1 MQRQQWMQ
9 MICASLNPAGT
20 RLPRR
25 VQWVQP
31 ADGKTAGLYTITLL
45 HYLDLILWT
54 IWTECSGQD
63 DIKYR
68 RFFCGFPP
76 IGSSRESRYEQ
87 VLWSW
92 LGCRFHPQSQRAL
105 LRWVSMLAS
114 SVCVGFIQE
123 AQNVMQTSVWP
134 CWIFCSIYS
143 SCTHIVHV
151 VWFEAV
157 WMAPQVLLLSVSHLF
172 LSPPPLFFMSKL
184 GKTENYTQI
193 AGTNCSL

>member
-1 MQRQQWMQ
+1 MDADDLCIAEPCRNQITQESTVSSTCWWQNSR
-9 MICASLNPAGT
+9 SLHHHSSTLSGFDIMNY
-20 RLPRR
+20 LNR
-25 VQWVQP
+25 VQW
-31 ADGKTAGLYTITLL
+31 
-45 HYLDLILWT
+45 
-54 IWTECSGQD
+54 SGWYQ
-63 DIKYR
+63 IQKKI
-68 RFFCGFPP
+68 FCGFPP

-105 LRWVSMLAS
+105 LRWDSMLAS

-123 AQNVMQTSVWP
+123 AQNVVQTSVWP
-134 CWIFCSIYS
+134 CWIFYSIYS